1 MPSSVINILNWSLRF
16 FSDRFRDFLLVSSFS
31 SSSSKLSDIDIDGV
45 LLPGVALT
53 AIFLTFVPY
62 MYFTYFTLIY
72 YIDYLQRVFKFSSQC
87 LGLPRMK
94 NLKIGKIENFPHLIL
109 FFRTSLSL
117 SQTLIWSR
125 LLQASC
131 EIILLTLLLCTALS
145 ELHLKV

>member
-62 MYFTYFTLIY
+62 MYFTLIY
-72 YIDYLQRVFKFSSQC
+72 CIKYLQRVFKFSSQC